1 MRTPT
6 VDRDLRP
13 GRVIDPSLAER
24 LSEHLRRVGV
34 EVETEAFG
42 KILIS
47 ERIHT
52 KWKAVGE
59 AVLGDP
65 IQDYFSLPGSGSAA
79 YFEHG
84 MIVDRGGNRI
94 YVLHGYIYAQYRN
107 LRDINGFLGLP
118 TSDQAPAAAGG
129 QACTFDN
136 GHIYWHASFG
146 AFEVHGAILTRYLA
160 LGGPGSFVG
169 YPTSNELPVLKNKT
183 EVGRLSRF
191 AGAVIYWSAGTGAW
205 EVHGDIRAKY
215 ENELNGPI
223 GVLGFPKS
231 NETRSPKGTCQYNDF
246 ANGILMWMGSYTNM
260 RLIQNLELYIDR
272 INSKGDDGF
281 LGGGQDVYFIMD
293 IKTNKGYNI
302 RERLPRDGDYGAD
315 QALNRTLPRFGVPT
329 GDLTISVD
337 FEGWDSDGGF
347 IRGWFGDN
355 DDRLGRVRKTYTI
368 DDLWGIN
375 EDATHWQKDFMI
387 AYKIREIVQYDAS
400 KFRQNLFWNYENF
413 STAKLTKSQF
423 AQTFTDVDEDES
435 VIWHPFNALYYELV
449 YKSMADGGN
458 CYGMSLESVYAQ
470 VGRSIYNEPIGRF
483 APTDGTEPKPGT
495 HNEMINEINIKHG
508 YQCGAQYIDWFV
520 LHFLSGATHNP
531 VQCFEESRQQFAR
544 GDYPVVSLTSD
555 YWGAGAHTVRPY
567 KWDKSSKP
575 WKMYIADPN
584 TPYPKEKDDNK
595 SFNIIYVDPDANTF
609 TFTTKSGTKYHGGTW
624 TGGRMFSTPFCVHN
638 MQPRTPFWEVMA
650 LLFGGG
656 LFFLG
661 GDGTTKQI
669 TDSQGRT
676 FFEPNLRGNPAK
688 WSDIVRDEGKRIPGM
703 ALLPA
708 MNELSGAFV
717 SRFGSFRTEAEL
729 IRRILSKDGAPQVF
743 AMRTPPRRK
752 VRPIGGVLAG
762 EILDHAVLAS
772 DAIPGVETLTR
783 RLVEERGL
791 KYEIQGQGGGE
802 YQWGMRTGY
811 GSITVEGNLASG
823 SVDQIG
829 IQPQLATPLVEIVPS
844 GEKMMKVCATR
855 WSPHAQRIK
864 GYEVSEL
871 ISKNTAPIRVKFED
885 EDESLSVVNEGGDS
899 SFAIKAQVGLGRQA
913 NIERRN
919 IQLKAGETAKI
930 RPADWSPTAIAGAPM
945 KMRVF
950 DKGGSFL
957 REQDL

>member
-1 MRTPT
+1 MRTT
-6 VDRDLRP
+6 IVERDLR
-13 GRVIDPSLAER
+13 GRVINPAIAER

-42 KILIS
+42 KVLLS
-47 ERIHT
+47 ERIHA
-52 KWKAVGE
+52 KWKEVGE
-59 AVLGDP
+59 SVLGDP
-65 IQDYFSLPGSGSAA
+65 IQDYFSLPASASAA
-79 YFEHG
+79 YFEKG
-84 MIVDRGGNRI
+84 MIVDRGGNRT
-94 YVLHGYIYAQYRN
+94 YVVHGYIYAQYRN
-107 LRDINGFLGLP
+107 LRDVNGFLGLP
-118 TSDQAPAAAGG
+118 TSDQAPSAAGG
-129 QACTFDN
+129 QVCTFDG
-136 GHIYWHASFG
+136 GHIYWHSRHG
-146 AFEVHGAILTRYLA
+146 AFEVHGAILGRYLA

-169 YPTSNELPVLKNKT
+169 YPTSNELPVLKNRN
-183 EVGRLSRF
+183 EIGRLSRF
-191 AGAVIYWSAGTGAW
+191 TGAVIYWSGATGAW

-215 ENELNGPI
+215 ENELNGPT

-231 NETRSPKGTCQYNDF
+231 NETVSPRNTCRYNDF
-246 ANGILMWMGSYTNM
+246 ANGILMWMGNYNNM

-293 IKTNKGYNI
+293 IKTNKGYSI
-302 RERLPRDGDYGAD
+302 RERLPREGDYGAD
-315 QALNRTLPRFGVPT
+315 QAIRRTLPRFGIPT

-375 EDATHWQKDFMI
+375 EDAVHWANDFMI

-400 KFRQNLFWNYENF
+400 KFRQNLFWNYDNF
-413 STAKLTKSQF
+413 STKTLTKSQF

-435 VIWHPFNALYYELV
+435 VIWHPFNALYYELI
-449 YKSMADGGN
+449 YKGIAGGGN

-495 HNEMINEINIKHG
+495 HNEMINEINIKHA

-531 VQCFEESRQQFAR
+531 VQCFEESREQFAR
-544 GDYPVVSLTSD
+544 GDYPVVSITTD
-555 YWGAGAHTVRPY
+555 YWGSGAHTVRPY
-567 KWDKSSKP
+567 KWDKSVKP

-584 TPYPKEKDDNK
+584 VPYPVQKDDNHA
-595 SFNIIYVDPDANTF
+595 SNIIFVDPDTNTF
-609 TFTTKSGTKYHGGTW
+609 TFTTRGGTKYHGGTW
-624 TGGRMFSTPFCVHN
+624 TGGRMFSTPFCVHS

-656 LFFLG
+656 LFILG

-676 FFEPNLRGNPAK
+676 FFEPNLRSAPSK
-688 WSDIVRDEGKRIPGM
+688 WSDIRRDEGKRIPGM
-703 ALLPA
+703 ALIPA
-708 MNELSGAFV
+708 LNEISGAFT
-717 SRFGSFRTEAEL
+717 SRFGTFRTEAEL
-729 IRRILSKDGAPQVF
+729 VRKLLSKDGDPQVF
-743 AMRTPPRRK
+743 AMRTPAVRRPT
-752 VRPIGGVLAG
+752 RPIGEVLDG
-762 EILDHAVLAS
+762 RILDHAVLAT
-772 DAIPGVETLTR
+772 DAVSATGRRAR
-783 RLVEERGL
+783 RLVDDRL
-791 KYEIQGQGGGE
+791 IKYEVAGQGGGE
-802 YQWGMRTGY
+802 YQWGMRTAY
-811 GSITVEGNLASG
+811 GTVTVEGALASG
-823 SVDQIG
+823 KVDAIDVRPEQVS
-829 IQPQLATPLVEIVPS
+829 PQVDIVPS
-844 GEKMMKVCATR
+844 GEKKMKISTTR
-855 WSPHAQRIK
+855 WSPHTQRIK
-864 GYEVSEL
+864 GFEVTEL
-871 ISKNTAPIRVKFED
+871 VSKDTAPIHIKFED

-899 SFAIKAQVGLGRQA
+899 TFAVKAQVGLGRQA
-913 NIERRN
+913 NVERRN

-930 RPADWSPTAIAGAPM
+930 RPADWSPAEISRAPM
-945 KMRVF
+945 KMRIF
-950 DKGGSFL
+950 DRGGAFL